1 MNFTLLTENL
11 MYKLQA
17 DELIFHRNGSY
28 HSDTLAL
35 DFKSNDIIVV
45 KTLKRSEAFIYFE
58 TDGEIYSYLH
68 RKDIFKKNSMFSDNL
83 IKVPTFIII
92 IAIIAIY
99 NLFFKKKSHQNSKSK
114 SLKYWKQAGLNK
126 QD

>member
-17 DELIFHRNGSY
+17 DELIFHRNDSH

-35 DFKSNDIIVV
+35 DFKANDITVV
-45 KTLKRSEAFIYFE
+45 KTPKRSEAFIYFE
-58 TDGEIYSYLH
+58 TDNEIYSYLY
-68 RKDIFKKNSMFSDNL
+68 RKDVFKKNSMFSDNSV
-83 IKVPTFIII
+83 KVPTFIVI
-92 IAIIAIY
+92 IAVIAIY
-99 NLFFKKKSHQNSKSK
+99 NLFFKKKAHQNSKSK